1 MAPSADR
8 RADSERKQPHTI
20 PLSCVWRRRQR
31 AVADYNQAHVHLA
44 IAVGAE
50 RNLLNHQV
58 PAASPA
64 GAAPGGPQSPP
75 SSKGSMFTALSERDY
90 VWYFSGNLAF
100 FMAIQ
105 MQLILRGFVAFDITG
120 AATALGLISAS
131 VAVPM
136 LIGAPIAGTVADR
149 VNKRTLLMVSQTG
162 SAATSLLLAVL
173 LISGTLQFWHLLSVS
188 VLSVMFMSFNMPA
201 RQAIVPQLVPQ
212 HKLMNAISLQQA
224 GMNATRIVGPALG
237 GVLIAPLGAGWVY
250 MITVVL
256 LMVAVASEL
265 HLPVHGMK
273 TEREPQKFR
282 DDFLQGFKYVNEHR
296 LIAKLLFLSLLF
308 PLFAFPLQQMLPVFA
323 RDVFGR
329 PDTGLGLLA
338 MSTGIGGLSGA
349 MLVARLH
356 GFPMKGR
363 LMLAGGLSMGL
374 LFIGFTQT
382 SSFIPALIFLGLGN
396 IGGMVFQTTNNSVI
410 QAQLPAEIRGRV
422 MSMMMMS
429 FGLMPLGVVPVTI
442 AADAFGAQTAVLG
455 SSLALV
461 ATVLLFF
468 AISKTLRTLRV
479 DQLAVAELSPA
490 RAATLVAQGKL
501 TQAEADR
508 LTGTGHAPAVDKPD
522 QRLPTSVPLP
532 EPDPARPGAPPVRR
546 LPSSSRW
553 PPHGP
558 IPGPATGPRGI
569 DSKTAHLKSD
579 VQELQTSDPSIEDSN
594 L

>member
-1 MAPSADR
+1 M
-8 RADSERKQPHTI
+8 
-20 PLSCVWRRRQR
+20 
-31 AVADYNQAHVHLA
+31 VARYDPAHVHPT
-44 IAVGAE
+44 IDVGVE
-50 RNLLNHQV
+50 RNQLNHQV
-58 PAASPA
+58 ATASPT
-64 GAAPGGPQSPP
+64 GAAPGSPQSPP
-75 SSKGSMFTALSERDY
+75 PSNGSMFTALSERDY

-173 LISGTLQFWHLLSVS
+173 LISGTLQFWHLLGVS
-188 VLSVMFMSFNMPA
+188 ALSVMFMSFNMPA

-212 HKLMNAISLQQA
+212 HKLMSAISLQQA

-237 GVLIAPLGAGWVY
+237 GVLIAPFGAGWVY

-256 LMVAVASEL
+256 LIVAVASEL

-273 TEREPQKFR
+273 TEHEPQKFR
-282 DDFLQGFKYVNEHR
+282 DDFLEGFKYVNDHR
-296 LIAKLLFLSLLF
+296 LIAKLLFLGLLF

-323 RDVFGR
+323 RDVFDR

-338 MSTGIGGLSGA
+338 MASGIGGLSGA

-374 LFIGFTQT
+374 LFISFTQT
-382 SSFIPALIFLGLGN
+382 SSFFPALVFLRLGN
-396 IGGMVFQTTNNSVI
+396 VGGMVFQTTNNSVI
-410 QAQLPAEIRGRV
+410 QAQLPSQIRGRV

-461 ATVLLFF
+461 TTLLLFF
-468 AISKTLRTLRV
+468 AISTTLRTLRV
-479 DQLAVAELSPA
+479 DQLAEAELSPA
-490 RAATLVAQGKL
+490 RAATIVAQGKL

-508 LTGTGHAPAVDKPD
+508 LTGTGSVPPVDRPN
-522 QRLPTSVPLP
+522 QRLSTPAPLAQ
-532 EPDPARPGAPPVRR
+532 PDPARAGVPPARR
-546 LPSSSRW
+546 FPSSSRR
-553 PPHGP
+553 PPRGP
-558 IPGPATGPRGI
+558 ILSPAAGPRGS
-569 DSKTAHLKSD
+569 DSKTPHLKFD
-579 VQELQTSDPSIEDSN
+579 GAGTAAPDPSIEDSS